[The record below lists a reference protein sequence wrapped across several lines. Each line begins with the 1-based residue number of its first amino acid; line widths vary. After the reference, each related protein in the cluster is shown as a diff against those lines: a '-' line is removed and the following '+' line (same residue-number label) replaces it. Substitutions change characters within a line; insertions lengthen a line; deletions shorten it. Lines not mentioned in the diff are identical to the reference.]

1 MNDCLFCKIIDG
13 EISTDFLHDDQD
25 LVAFK
30 DINPQAPVHLLIV
43 PKRHIPS
50 VNRLEEADAPL
61 VGKMVLAAK
70 ELAQKLGI
78 AQSGYRLIVNVE
90 RGGGQEIF
98 HIHMHLLGGWK

>member
-1 MNDCLFCKIIDG
+1 MSECLFCKIIDG